1 MFLTFV
7 FLTGPYGKNSDPCST
22 CLLDVNG
29 CSGHIGHIELIMLV
43 YNPFFLKTAH
53 NLLRLTCLNCYQ
65 LQISDHVKR
74 ILTLQLQLIDAGY
87 VIEAEEIDIYKSES
101 INNSG
106 QAQIKTEGG
115 IHLHPKVAEY
125 QEMLLKDPVNRYSN
139 SNINTQTARSTI
151 VNSTIKNSLLKK
163 CLHCKVDLKRVK
175 FSFSRLMI
183 SVPKADVISFYEKQ
197 SDEGADSVSKKEKQK
212 LNQNQAILAEECRDY
227 FKKIFASSG
236 EFLKMLFPILDCCSK
251 SLKCPTDIFF
261 FDVLPVTPPNVRPAE
276 KLLDRITENTQ
287 TTTYRQIIDANF
299 LLKTIIT
306 TLKQMEGADANSSL
320 LNDTMTVCENI
331 EGSSLYEKMYNAWSN
346 LQDHVDLILDSQKN
360 KLSSGKGLK
369 QIIEKKQG
377 IVRMNMMGKRV
388 NFAART
394 VITPDPFI
402 NVDEIGIPEIFA
414 RKLSYPVPVTS
425 WNVQELR
432 KMVMNGPNVHPGANY
447 IERENGFRTAIPGND
462 EAKRESLAKLLLTTN
477 DEGIKIVHRH
487 LLNNDVL
494 LLNRQPTLHRPGIQA
509 HKTRILK
516 GEKTFR
522 LHYSNCKAYNADFDG
537 DEMNAHCPQNELGRS
552 EAYHLANVANQYLV
566 PKDGTPL
573 GGLIQDHMI
582 SGVKI
587 TMRGRFFTRDDYQQ
601 LVFQGL
607 SHKRGELKLLP
618 PTIIKPV
625 PLWSG
630 KQILSTVMINII
642 PDGVA
647 PINLTSTAK
656 IGAKLWE
663 QLPPRPYT
671 AGGTPLVDNDMTE
684 AEVIIRGGEL
694 VVGVLDKTHYGATP
708 YGLIHCMYELYG
720 GDCSSQILSSFARVF
735 TLFLQWEGFTLGV
748 KDILVLPKADK
759 KRSKI
764 IKESRKIGNSIAA
777 SALNLP
783 EDVSPEV
790 LAASMDE
797 AYQKDPKF
805 RTVLDRKYK
814 SFLDTVTNDINK

>member
-1 MFLTFV
+1 MYYIL
-7 FLTGPYGKNSDPCST
+7 GPHGKNSDPCST
-22 CLLDVNG
+22 CLLDVDR
-29 CSGHIGHIELIMLV
+29 CPGHMGHIELIMLV
-43 YNPFFLKTAH
+43 YNPFFLKTAY
-53 NLLRLTCLNCYQ
+53 NLLRITCLKCFK
-65 LQISDHVKR
+65 LQFSDHVKR
-74 ILTLQLQLIDAGY
+74 ILTIQLKLIDAGY
-87 VIEAEEIDIYKSES
+87 VIEAEEIDVYKSEA

-106 QAQIKTEGG
+106 QTIIKTEGG
-115 IHLHPKVAEY
+115 NYLHPKVAEY
-125 QEMLLKDPVNRYSN
+125 EEMLLRDPVNRYSN
-139 SNINTQTARSTI
+139 SNINTQTARNTI
-151 VNSTIKNSLLKK
+151 VSSTIKNHLLKK
-163 CLHCKVDLKRVK
+163 CIHCKEDMKRVK

-183 SVPKADVISFYEKQ
+183 AVSKADVVSFYDKQ
-197 SDEGADSVSKKEKQK
+197 RDEGNDTVTKKDKQK

-227 FKKIFASSG
+227 FKKTFATNG
-236 EFLKMLFPILDCCSK
+236 EFIKMLFPILESCSK
-251 SLKCPTDIFF
+251 SLECPTDIFF
-261 FDVLPVTPPNVRPAE
+261 IDSLPVTPPNVRPAE

-306 TLKQMEGADANSSL
+306 TLKQMDSSEFNPNL
-320 LNDTMTVCENI
+320 LTDTMTICENI
-331 EGSSLYEKMYNAWSN
+331 EGTSLYEKMYNAWSN
-346 LQDHVDLILDSQKN
+346 LQDYVDLILDSTGN
-360 KLSSGKGLK
+360 KITTGKGLK

-377 IVRMNMMGKRV
+377 IIRMNMMGKRV

-432 KMVMNGPNVHPGANY
+432 KMVMNGPNIHPGANY
-447 IERENGFRTAIPGND
+447 IEMENGARTTIPGND
-462 EAKRESLAKLLLTTN
+462 DAKRESLAKLLLTTN
-477 DEGIKIVHRH
+477 DNGIKIVHRH

-587 TMRGRFFTRDDYQQ
+587 TMRGRFFNRDDYQQ
-601 LVFQGL
+601 LVYQGL
-607 SHKRGELKLLP
+607 SHKRGQLKLLP
-618 PTIIKPV
+618 PTIIKPI

-656 IGAKLWE
+656 INSKLWE
-663 QLPPRPYT
+663 KLPARPYT
-671 AGGTPLVDNDMTE
+671 AGGTPLLDNNMTE

-694 VVGVLDKTHYGATP
+694 VVGILDKTHYGATP

-735 TLFLQWEGFTLGV
+735 TIFLQWEGFTLGV

-764 IKESRKIGNSIAA
+764 IKDSRKIGFSIAA

-783 EDVSPEV
+783 EDVSAEI
-790 LAASMDE
+790 LATSMDE

-814 SFLDTVTNDINK
+814 SVLDTYTNDINK